1 MTNLKSNRRFRP
13 PGHSLME
20 VVAAMVVA
28 TILVAGLGTVMMIG
42 RQVAFTPSAP
52 GHRMKASEI
61 INQLASDL
69 RYATLVIEQ
78 SPYVLD
84 FVVADRNDD
93 GVAERI
99 RYQWSGTVGQ
109 PLTRS
114 LNGAAPTTILEA
126 VQEFQITPTTEST
139 TTTLT
144 TTATSAEVL
153 LAANPNVL
161 GGAPRG
167 ITNTDFSAQQIN
179 PAAFLAAA
187 PAGALCWNA
196 TRAEFYAQK
205 FGTYTGTLLVQL
217 RRAGNPNNGPTSHV
231 LGQVSIPENNLT
243 ATFGWNTATFAS
255 PITGLPLHRRFDLVF
270 AGLGGSINDAQL
282 YTNDSGG
289 SGVLESSDAG
299 ASWQLMSSRQIF
311 YRLYGTYS
319 TAGTS
324 YDVERGQVKHVRVM
338 LRAGNQ
344 AHARVDARIP
354 LLNAPELLSD
364 YWRLDFDDDPTQT
377 DADGDGTDDWAVAG
391 GGSFDDD
398 NLINGVWH
406 ASGALETRPLSDFTQ
421 NTTIEVRC
429 RNTSV
434 GGNGAVIRIHADRQ
448 GGQHAP
454 LFGYLQLQADNT
466 QTLTLYGKS
475 ADATNVQL
483 AKCQGLPNDFVRIRL
498 TIVPASNVVNLQIN
512 DEDQGT
518 FTYPTYAPTTN
529 DRFLTLFADTSAARF
544 DYAEVRVAAP

>member
-1 MTNLKSNRRFRP
+1 MINLKHKRRRRP
-13 PGHSLME
+13 FGHSLME

-28 TILVAGLGTVMMIG
+28 TILVTGLGTVMMIG

-52 GHRMKASEI
+52 GHRIKASDI
-61 INQLASDL
+61 VNQLAANL
-69 RYATLVIEQ
+69 RYATLLIEQ

-99 RYQWSGTVGQ
+99 RYQWSGIAGQ

-114 LNGAAPTTILEA
+114 LNGAAPTTILDS
-126 VQEFQITPTTEST
+126 VQEFQIAPTAEST

-153 LAANPNVL
+153 LAANSNVL
-161 GGAPRG
+161 GGVPRG
-167 ITNTDFSAQQIN
+167 ITNTEFSAQQIN
-179 PAAFLAAA
+179 PATFLSAA
-187 PAGALCWNA
+187 PANALCWNA
-196 TRAEFYAQK
+196 TRAEFYGQK
-205 FGTYTGTLLVQL
+205 VGTYTGTLLVQL
-217 RRAGNPNNGPTSHV
+217 RRAGDPNNGPTSHV

-243 ATFGWNTATFAS
+243 AAFGWNTATFAS

-270 AGLGGSINDAQL
+270 AGLGGSINDAQI
-282 YTNDSGG
+282 YASDAGAN
-289 SGVLESSDAG
+289 GVLESSDAG
-299 ASWQLMSSRQIF
+299 ASWQLMSSRQMF
-311 YRLYGTYS
+311 YKLYGTYS
-319 TAGTS
+319 TPGTS
-324 YDVERGQVKHVRVM
+324 YDVARGRVKHVRVM
-338 LRAGNQ
+338 LRAGSQ

-364 YWRLDFDDDPTQT
+364 YWRLDFDEDPTQT

-391 GGSFDDD
+391 GGSFDNDTLVD
-398 NLINGVWH
+398 GVWH

-448 GGQHAP
+448 GGLHAP
-454 LFGYLQLQADNT
+454 LFAYLQLQADNT

-475 ADATNVQL
+475 ADATSVQL